1 MTDLI
6 KLIGLI
12 REIRKDAGTC
22 KRCGSCQAV
31 CPVYAQTGLE
41 SDVARGKLTLLEGLE
56 QEMFKNPDGVLK
68 RLDRCL
74 SCGSCAVA
82 CPRNVNI
89 LEIFIKS
96 RVAITD
102 FTGLSLVK
110 KIILRWGLSYP
121 WRFDSFLKSIYLF
134 QKLFVKPDGNNLGT
148 FGVRRFFPVFR
159 NRHFF
164 PLAKP
169 EKYHGVKS
177 LNPASEKNGSLLLKT
192 SFPYNQKKELR
203 VAFFSGCI
211 VRKFLPDIARASI
224 DALNFND
231 VKVVSSDREG
241 CCGFPA
247 IISGDRVTFNRL
259 VQYNLAKFESLKFD
273 YLVTSCATCTFAIKK
288 IWPMMGADSGI
299 NQKRVLDLAEK
310 TIDIN
315 QFLLLNGDLKKVEK
329 GGKEPVLVTYHDPC
343 HLKKSL
349 GIAKEPRKVI
359 SANKNYI
366 LKEMKNADR
375 CCGFGGSFNLRQYGL
390 SGRIGMDKQRDIVAA
405 GCSIVASGCPAC
417 IMQISD
423 FVSKTQEEIIVKH
436 PVEVYMSSFLKDCR
450 IITQF

>member
-1 MTDLI
+1 MADLI

-12 REIRKDAGTC
+12 REIRAAAGTC

-31 CPVYAQTGLE
+31 CPVYAQTGIE
-41 SDVARGKLTLLEGLE
+41 SDVARGKLILLEGLE
-56 QEMFKNPDGVLK
+56 QEMFKNPKAVLK

-74 SCGSCAVA
+74 SCGSCAET
-82 CPRNVNI
+82 CPRNLNI

-102 FTGLSLVK
+102 FAGLSVVK
-110 KIILRWGLSYP
+110 KVILRWGLSYP
-121 WRFDSFLKSIYLF
+121 LRFDYFFKFIYLF
-134 QKLFVKPDGNNLGT
+134 QKLFVKPDGNKLGT
-148 FGVRRFFPVFR
+148 FRVRGYLPVFR
-159 NRHFF
+159 DRHFF

-169 EKYHGVKS
+169 EKYHEPKS
-177 LNPASEKNGSLLLKT
+177 LNKSSEKNGSVLLKT
-192 SFPYNQKKELR
+192 SFPYNQKKRLR

-211 VRKFLPDIARASI
+211 IRKFLPDIARASI
-224 DALNFND
+224 DALIFNN
-231 VKVVSSDREG
+231 VNVVSFDREG

-288 IWPMMGADSGI
+288 IWPMMADDSRI
-299 NQKRVLDLAEK
+299 NKKRVLELAEK

-315 QFLLLNGDLKKVEK
+315 QFLVLKGDLKEVEK
-329 GGKEPVLVTYHDPC
+329 EDKEPVFVTYHDPC

-349 GIAKEPRKVI
+349 GIAKEPRKII

-366 LKEMKNADR
+366 LKEMENADK
-375 CCGFGGSFNLRQYGL
+375 CCGFGGSFNLRHYSL
-390 SGRIGMDKQRDIVAA
+390 SSRIGMEKQRDIMAT

-423 FVSKTQEEIIVKH
+423 FVSKTEEEIIVKH
-436 PVEVYMSSFLKDCR
+436 PVEVYISSNNKF
-450 IITQF
+450 